1 MPPCSAALPHYC
13 WRMRNT
19 PPPETLIACPRCD
32 ALHLRRHLGPDQ
44 RAACGRCS
52 TLLVAPRTR
61 SFLHVIALA
70 FTAMIL
76 MIGAIFFPFLS
87 ISARGLYN
95 ASSVFEA
102 AMSFSEGVLVPLSLA
117 VLLMIVALPVARFG
131 LIVYTLWPLGKARPP
146 YRHARIAFRLAEEM
160 QPWSMAE
167 IFIIGTA
174 VALVK
179 VAGLATVSLG
189 PAFWA
194 FCALIIV
201 NVLHTVFMSKAA
213 IWDAIDEA
221 QQWTS

>member
-1 MPPCSAALPHYC
+1 MLG
-13 WRMRNT
+13 RMSVT
-19 PPPETLIACPRCD
+19 PLDPATLIACPRCD
-32 ALHLRRHLGPDQ
+32 VLHRRTPLAAGQ
-44 RAACGRCS
+44 RAACQRCG
-52 TLLVAPRTR
+52 TLLVAPRER

-76 MIGAIFFPFLS
+76 MIGAVFFPFLS

-102 AMSFSEGVLVPLSLA
+102 AMAFSDGWLVPLSLA
-117 VLLMIVALPVARFG
+117 VLVMIVALPVARFA
-131 LIVYTLWPLGKARPP
+131 LILYTLWPLGKARPP
-146 YRHARIAFRLAEEM
+146 YRFARSAFRIAEEM

-194 FCALIIV
+194 FCALIV
-201 NVLHTVFMSKAA
+201 VTVLNTIFMSKAA
-213 IWDAIDEA
+213 IWDAIDA
-221 QQWTS
+221 GRR

>member
-1 MPPCSAALPHYC
+1 VRPVLYASTMSDLPLS
-13 WRMRNT
+13 
-19 PPPETLIACPRCD
+19 PEQMIACPRCD
-32 ALHLRRHLGPDQ
+32 VLHARADLGPNE
-44 RAACGRCS
+44 RAVCRRCG
-52 TLLVAPRTR
+52 TLLVTPRTR

-87 ISARGLYN
+87 ISARGLYH

-102 AMSFSEGVLVPLSLA
+102 AMAFSEGLLVPLSLA
-117 VLLMIVALPVARFG
+117 VLLMIVALPIARFA
-131 LIVYTLWPLGKARPP
+131 LIAYTLWPLGNARPP
-146 YRHARIAFRLAEEM
+146 YRFAPTAFRIAEEL

-179 VAGLATVSLG
+179 VGGLATVSLG

-201 NVLHTVFMSKAA
+201 TVLKTVFMSKAA
-213 IWDAIDEA
+213 IWDALDAERR
-221 QQWTS
+221 

>member
-1 MPPCSAALPHYC
+1 MLYAL
-13 WRMRNT
+13 RMSDF
-19 PPPETLIACPRCD
+19 PLSPDQLIACPRCD
-32 ALHLRRHLGPDQ
+32 VLHLRADLGAQ
-44 RAACGRCS
+44 KRGACARCG
-52 TLLVAPRTR
+52 TLLVTPRTR

-87 ISARGLYN
+87 ISARGLYH

-102 AMSFSEGVLVPLSLA
+102 AMAFSEGLLVPLSFA
-117 VLLMIVALPVARFG
+117 VLMMIVALPVARFA
-131 LIVYTLWPLGKARPP
+131 LIAYTLWPIGNGRPP
-146 YRHARIAFRLAEEM
+146 YRFAATAFRIAEEL

-179 VAGLATVSLG
+179 VGGLATVSLG

-201 NVLHTVFMSKAA
+201 TVLKTIFMSKAA
-213 IWDAIDEA
+213 IWDALDEGRRCA
-221 QQWTS
+221 S

>member
-1 MPPCSAALPHYC
+1 MLNPLPAAPDRLTEL
-13 WRMRNT
+13 M
-19 PPPETLIACPRCD
+19 ACPRCD
-32 ALHLRRHLGPDQ
+32 ALHRVEALEETQ
-44 RAACGRCS
+44 RAECARCG
-52 TLLVAPRTR
+52 TILIAPPAR

-76 MIGAIFFPFLS
+76 MFGAMFFPFLK
-87 ISARGLYN
+87 ISAQGLSHD
-95 ASSVFEA
+95 SSIFGA
-102 AMSFSEGVLVPLSLA
+102 AMAFSDGIVAPLSLA
-117 VLLMIVALPVARFG
+117 VMLMIVALPVIRFAA
-131 LIVYTLWPLGKARPP
+131 LIYVLWPLANGRSAWPRAQ
-146 YRHARIAFRLAEEM
+146 RLFRLAEEL

-201 NVLHTVFMSKAA
+201 TALKNSFLSKWTIWQA
-213 IWDAIDEA
+213 IE
-221 QQWTS
+221 QQ